1 MNDVETKKDQQQG
14 IPWHPAFVVALKA
27 TLIDYADDLRYELE
41 HPLVSEPLRIDVLV
55 IKKRPEAVIKKQIA
69 EIFRHE
75 NIFEYK
81 SPRKTLSVNEFHKAF
96 ARVHLYKALSDVKVS
111 DLTLS
116 FVVTKYPRELFRHL
130 RNSLG
135 YTVQERHPGVNVVTG
150 AMIPIQVLITSKL
163 SEEENDILRN
173 LGDKMPEKNFRWMGK
188 LEQKLGNR
196 IDLGAYLYAVLM
208 ANQDKLSKEDY
219 LMLTARTQKI
229 FEEIGW
235 GDKWRREGIEEGRLK
250 AAKAMLAEGD
260 SFAKIARVTEIPVKT
275 LKRKLSNNGE
285 KAGASAKK

>member
-1 MNDVETKKDQQQG
+1 M
-14 IPWHPAFVVALKA
+14 
-27 TLIDYADDLRYELE
+27 
-41 HPLVSEPLRIDVLV
+41 
-55 IKKRPEAVIKKQIA
+55 
-69 EIFRHE
+69 
-75 NIFEYK
+75 
-81 SPRKTLSVNEFHKAF
+81 NEFHKAF

-173 LGDKMPEKNFRWMGK
+173 LGDKMPEKNFRWMGN

-208 ANQDKLSKEDY
+208 ANQDKLSKEDF

-229 FEEIGW
+229 IEETGW
-235 GDKWRREGIEEGRLK
+235 GDKWRQEGRLK
-250 AAKAMLAEGD
+250 DAKAMLAEGD
-260 SFAKIARVTEIPVKT
+260 SYAKISRVTEIPIKT